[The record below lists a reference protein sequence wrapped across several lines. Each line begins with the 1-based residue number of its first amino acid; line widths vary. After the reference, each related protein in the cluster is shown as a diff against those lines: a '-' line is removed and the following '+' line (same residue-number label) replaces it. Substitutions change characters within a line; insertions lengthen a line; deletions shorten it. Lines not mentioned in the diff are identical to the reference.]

1 MTCSLAMAFRGRSQ
15 RLSIVSC
22 CLALLLPFGL
32 SAQDQ
37 SVQEPAAQDQAAKPQ
52 TPFTGPVS
60 TRSVP
65 VVYTPLSDGEKFHEY
80 LHHTFGPARMLR
92 SATIAGINQWMDDT
106 PEWGQGMEG
115 YGRRFASKVGQH
127 TIKRTLQLGIGIWRN
142 EDPRYFH
149 SEQSGFWARTGH
161 AIKYTYVTRMDDGS
175 RGVAVSRLTSTFGAS
190 LLSRTWQP
198 ERKRTVKDGLRNGV
212 VSVGVDTAFR
222 ILQEFWPDI
231 RHKFRR

>member
-1 MTCSLAMAFRGRSQ
+1 MNCSSVAQARSQ
-15 RLSIVSC
+15 RLRLLIVTC
-22 CLALLLPFGL
+22 CLALLLPAGL
-32 SAQDQ
+32 QAQDQ
-37 SVQEPAAQDQAAKPQ
+37 QEQQDQQVKPQ
-52 TPFTGPVS
+52 TPFVSPVPS
-60 TRSVP
+60 TPAPVP
-65 VVYTPLSDGEKFHEY
+65 YTPLSDGEKFHEY

-92 SATIAGINQWMDDT
+92 SAAIAGINQWRDDT

-149 SEQSGFWARTGH
+149 SEQSGFWARTAH

-212 VSVGVDTAFR
+212 VSVGVDTGFR